1 MNRRDSANTTWGWD
15 IYLPGTLNYPVLNV
29 RLVFDKHVSM
39 VKMWFII
46 QLWNNHGSKWRME
59 IRLQLR
65 TEPSGRVSICLFQK
79 SMFFLPQKTLTK
91 RFSEIHQTCF
101 TSKFQATSTF
111 LEELSF
117 LHALQSKD
125 YSPSTPNLPRKT
137 WGFFDIPQFSVVKKK
152 SREPTSQGAGQKKI
166 TSLKL
171 NHLAPGQTP
180 KMKESFPGRTI
191 FSETRSC
198 C

>member
-1 MNRRDSANTTWGWD
+1 MCYNSSPLGKPLLEPVFPEKKPFGSRKLCHDTVNRRDSANTTWGWD

-125 YSPSTPNLPRKT
+125 YSPINPESSTKNM
-137 WGFFDIPQFSVVKKK
+137 GFFRYPAVFGGQKN
-152 SREPTSQGAGQKKI
+152 SREPTSQGATQK
-166 TSLKL
+166 
-171 NHLAPGQTP
+171 
-180 KMKESFPGRTI
+180 E
-191 FSETRSC
+191 
-198 C
+198 

>member
-1 MNRRDSANTTWGWD
+1 
-15 IYLPGTLNYPVLNV
+15 
-29 RLVFDKHVSM
+29 
-39 VKMWFII
+39 
-46 QLWNNHGSKWRME
+46 ME

-79 SMFFLPQKTLTK
+79 SMLFLPQKTLTK

-137 WGFFDIPQFSVVKKK
+137 WGFFDIPQFSLVKKK
-152 SREPTSQGAGQKKI
+152 TEGTNLPGCRPKKNNLPK
-166 TSLKL
+166 T

-191 FSETRSC
+191 FPETRTC